1 MILHRAIRV
10 IRKPSKMRKLRNGL
24 GRSFHFIWVSSAGAN
39 LFFLSFSSLFSRK
52 SKEINIFVRRLN
64 FCRPVHQSDKTSM
77 NIVEPAQMGQ
87 KRHRR
92 KKRQTESECILS
104 IPYSI
109 VYIANLYRSKVSFF
123 SFSETLDPTV
133 MCVSLYISHRC
144 TQRQWFPRHFRA
156 LPSGFVT
163 CVPAATSNEIL
174 IRGRDSHLF
183 IYLFHLFY
191 SFLFPPDVVNK
202 KEEKSKE
209 KLVILIA
216 RRHFSISNFNLLNI
230 KSI

>member
-123 SFSETLDPTV
+123 SFPRRLTQPW
-133 MCVSLYISHRC
+133 CVSLY
-144 TQRQWFPRHFRA
+144 TFRIVA
-156 LPSGFVT
+156 HNGNDFQDIFGL
-163 CVPAATSNEIL
+163 CRPASWLVCPLQHQT
-174 IRGRDSHLF
+174 
-183 IYLFHLFY
+183 
-191 SFLFPPDVVNK
+191 
-202 KEEKSKE
+202 KSW
-209 KLVILIA
+209 
-216 RRHFSISNFNLLNI
+216 
-230 KSI
+230 